1 MSQKVSPLQNREIKL
16 PRKFPVYKVEKTNG
30 FPKENK
36 LNIIIFSYLTG
47 EIVMLSLNI
56 KIFRADAKQIQNEL
70 STLQATG
77 AFPAKSN
84 HYFKNAVV
92 WNSELC

>member
-1 MSQKVSPLQNREIKL
+1 MNRNKSS
-16 PRKFPVYKVEKTNG
+16 
-30 FPKENK
+30 PKENK

-56 KIFRADAKQIQNEL
+56 KIFRADAKLIQNEL
-70 STLQATG
+70 STLQATR

-92 WNSELC
+92 